1 MRGLV
6 CSFGLASTAV
16 VPAGNNPAVRRSI
29 SLFTLLFAWL
39 CANGSVWDVVQ
50 VVAWGKMFAGYAQTL
65 SFGQSVRETMDP
77 DKPCRLC
84 LAVSKARAAAAQNRA
99 AASSERENRLAKL
112 LLNREERAPFYL
124 RTTTSEWA
132 EYAPVIGPEH
142 IEAVPVPPP
151 RAVTA

>member
-1 MRGLV
+1 MV
-6 CSFGLASTAV
+6 FFPSTPLHV
-16 VPAGNNPAVRRSI
+16 VRDNPAVRRSI
-29 SLFTLLFAWL
+29 SLYTLLFAWL

-50 VVAWGKMFAGYAQTL
+50 VVAWGKMFASYAQTL
-65 SFGQSVRETMDP
+65 SVRQSVRETMDP
-77 DKPCRLC
+77 NKPCSLC
-84 LAVSKARAAAAQNRA
+84 LAVSKARAAAAAQNRA

-151 RAVTA
+151 RAATA